1 MERSKVIILIP
12 SRNEYSTLRKIL
24 KKIHREYLILVI
36 DDNSKDNTHKYL
48 LKNKIPFL
56 RNSKQ
61 LGYESS
67 LIKGFKHVL
76 KNRKKINYIITMDA
90 DGEHSFK
97 DIKKFL
103 NINKNY
109 DLVIG
114 KRNRYNRITEHF
126 LSWVFYKKF
135 RIYDPLSGFKMYK
148 TKKLYKIKYSSKY
161 FLVDLALQFVQSEK
175 AKYINLPINVRKR
188 YGKSRLKN
196 WFFTNLKILK
206 IILFVFSIRNGRSS

>member
-103 NINKNY
+103 NISKNY

>member
-24 KKIHREYLILVI
+24 KKIHREFLILVI

-76 KNRKKINYIITMDA
+76 KYKKKINYIITMDA

-103 NINKNY
+103 NISKNY

-114 KRNRYNRITEHF
+114 KRNRYNRISEHF

-161 FLVDLALQFVQSEK
+161 FLVDLALKFVQSEK
-175 AKYINLPINVRKR
+175 AKYINLPINVKKR
-188 YGKSRLKN
+188 YGKSRLHN

-206 IILFVFSIRNGRSS
+206 IILFVFSVKSGRNS

>member
-103 NINKNY
+103 NISKNY

-188 YGKSRLKN
+188 YGKSRLNN

>member
-36 DDNSKDNTHKYL
+36 DDNSKDNTHNFL

-76 KNRKKINYIITMDA
+76 RNRKKINYIITMDA

-114 KRNRYNRITEHF
+114 KRNKYNRLSEHF

-175 AKYINLPINVRKR
+175 ARFINLPINVKKR
-188 YGKSRLKN
+188 HGKSRLHN

-206 IILFVFSIRNGRSS
+206 IILFVFSIKSGRNS

>member
-24 KKIHREYLILVI
+24 KKIHREFLILVI

-103 NINKNY
+103 NISKNY

-114 KRNRYNRITEHF
+114 KRNRYNRISEHF

-161 FLVDLALQFVQSEK
+161 FLVDLALKFVQSEK
-175 AKYINLPINVRKR
+175 AKYINLPINVKKR
-188 YGKSRLKN
+188 YGKSRLHN

-206 IILFVFSIRNGRSS
+206 IILFVFSVKSGRNS

>member
-36 DDNSKDNTHKYL
+36 DDNSKDNTHNYL

-76 KNRKKINYIITMDA
+76 RNRKKINYIITMDA

-114 KRNRYNRITEHF
+114 KRNKYNRISEHF

-175 AKYINLPINVRKR
+175 AKFINLPINVKKR
-188 YGKSRLKN
+188 YGKSRLHN

-206 IILFVFSIRNGRSS
+206 IILFVFSIKSGRNS